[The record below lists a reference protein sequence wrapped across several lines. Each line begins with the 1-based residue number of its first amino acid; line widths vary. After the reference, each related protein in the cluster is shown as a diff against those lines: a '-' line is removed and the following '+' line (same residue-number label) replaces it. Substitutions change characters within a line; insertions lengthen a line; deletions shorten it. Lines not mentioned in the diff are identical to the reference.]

1 MEARIQSLPE
11 VRLVR
16 VDIGNWNS
24 PVAKQFG
31 IRRLPTLWL
40 YEGTNQV
47 SQDTRGILGQ
57 LE

>member
-1 MEARIQSLPE
+1 MSRIQALPE

-40 YEGTNQV
+40 YEGTQQV
-47 SQDTRGILGQ
+47 SQDTRGVLGQ